1 MVQNNMKSKFFFLF
15 IILVLTLIGCSE
27 QKTSQKVESDKEE
40 EQTESL
46 DPTKLVPIGT
56 VVKLKEMDKLVMV
69 YGYNQIQTSTGKQFD
84 YIAVPYPEGNISPD
98 YNVFFNRNMIDDI
111 MYSGYV
117 SAEDKKYREDADSE
131 GSTY

>member
-1 MVQNNMKSKFFFLF
+1 MVQNNMKSKFFVLFLF
-15 IILVLTLIGCSE
+15 IGLTLIGCSE
-27 QKTSQKVESDKEE
+27 QKTTQEVESREEE
-40 EQTESL
+40 EQTENL

-56 VVKLKEMDKLVMV
+56 VVKLKEVDKLVMV
-69 YGYNQIQTSTGKQFD
+69 FGYNQIQTSTGKQYD

-98 YNVFFNRNMIDDI
+98 YNVFFNRNMIDEI

-131 GSTY
+131 GYTY

>member
-1 MVQNNMKSKFFFLF
+1 MVRSNMKLKVFLF
-15 IILVLTLIGCSE
+15 IILVLTLVGCSE
-27 QKTSQKVESDKEE
+27 QQTSQREETEKEKV
-40 EQTESL
+40 QTESL

-69 YGYNQIQTSTGKQFD
+69 FGYNQIQTSTGKQYD

-117 SAEDKKYREDADSE
+117 SAEDKKYREEADSE
-131 GSTY
+131 GYTY

>member
-1 MVQNNMKSKFFFLF
+1 MKSKFFFLF

-27 QKTSQKVESDKEE
+27 QKASQKVESEKEE

-46 DPTKLVPIGT
+46 DPAKLVPIGT

-98 YNVFFNRNMIDDI
+98 YNVFFNRNMIKDI
-111 MYSGYV
+111 IHSGYV
-117 SAEDKKYREDADSE
+117 TSEDKENRENADSE
-131 GSTY
+131 GHTY